1 MYLTEE
7 NARKKWCPFAR
18 TFDGQ
23 SANGAIAVASIN
35 RNANAFPNP
44 DCLCLASGCMA
55 WRWLTVHEIT
65 GYCGLAAKP
74 DEKDT
79 TGPDDDA
86 PLDRC
91 PCTPAEARD
100 NHANPTCP
108 LHQIP
113 F

>member
-18 TFDGQ
+18 TSDGDASVSRFSQ
-23 SANGAIAVASIN
+23 GGADS
-35 RNANAFPNP
+35 

-74 DEKDT
+74 DEKET